1 MRMYHYLR
9 KQCKNVFLFE
19 LTRHDFQLKLN
30 YEALLISLRTYR
42 VVKTNQF
49 SRDGNTN
56 QKKIIIDEGVEVL
69 FQF

>member
-1 MRMYHYLR
+1 MQ
-9 KQCKNVFLFE
+9 KCIPGE

-30 YEALLISLRTYR
+30 YEALLISLLTYR